1 MQKLLADTKT
11 MERYCIQNPQALV
24 MNAVETVLSADK

>member
-11 MERYCIQNPQALV
+11 MERYCLQNPQALV
-24 MNAVETVLSADK
+24 MNAVETVLGVGK

>member
-1 MQKLLADTKT
+1 

-24 MNAVETVLSADK
+24 MNAVETVLGVGK